1 MFIFGVIF
9 ALVAGIL
16 FGLIGPTTKI
26 AYNFGASASLAILFR
41 YVVATIFIL
50 PFIPFQKNLLKTYQK
65 NIISFL
71 LISFGSILLTSGL
84 LISFNYINV
93 SLAVL
98 IFCLYPIYVL
108 IYSVLVDKEEI
119 NIIVKFLFFSTFI
132 GIFLVLGPSL
142 RIDNLIGIIFAVIA
156 SIGATSMIVIN
167 QKMSRKGIQPIPI
180 NIFINIINTIFFFLI
195 IKIFFSINISYDFN
209 IYLFIFIPSACYCLA
224 FLSQLYAIPRI
235 GQSNTALFLYL
246 EPVVGILGA
255 VYFLDEI
262 LTFSQLVG
270 AVVVILSLLLATY
283 YTNKTKNV
291 VS

>member
-71 LISFGSILLTSGL
+71 LISLGSILLTSGL

-195 IKIFFSINISYDFN
+195 IKVFFSLNISYDFN